1 VQPQTR
7 NHRKTLNDSSDL
19 RHQHEGGETC
29 SRVHAL
35 QKSRP
40 KDQNR
45 KRASIDVRI
54 IAIDRAIDTARRR
67 LSVDRDEGD
76 SPVRVAIDDLFY
88 RCADLPAVWTAHVL
102 ASGQTFFCE
111 GAGARCGGRCA

>member
-1 VQPQTR
+1 MQPQTR
-7 NHRKTLNDSSDL
+7 SQRKTLNDSSDL

-45 KRASIDVRI
+45 KRASIDMRI
-54 IAIDRAIDTARRR
+54 IAIDRAIDTTMRR
-67 LSVDRDEGD
+67 LSDVRGEGD
-76 SPVRVAIDDLFY
+76 SPFRIAIADLFS
-88 RCADLPAVWTAHVL
+88 RRDDFTAV
-102 ASGQTFFCE
+102 
-111 GAGARCGGRCA
+111 